1 MNKDIFA
8 KTRISNIKQAVAESF
23 AEKDPHAIYQD
34 ACNILEYEI
43 AHGSNRVNKAV
54 GKHLCHNILPGFAC
68 YKALLNA
75 GISQEQAVDFI
86 EAEMGKA
93 VQRMARLCKRLS
105 NKRYA
110 YPVFKAL
117 FGLGMKLGYPNEG
130 WTVETIEVSKQHIR
144 FNMKSCLYCEELD
157 KRGALALCPAFCQ
170 TDHTCYDPLAP
181 AVVFKRESTI
191 AKGAALCDF
200 CFERGK

>member
-1 MNKDIFA
+1 MKDIFA
-8 KTRISNIKQAVAESF
+8 KTRIPNIKQAIAESF
-23 AEKDPHAIYQD
+23 TDKDVDAIYKD
-34 ACNILEYEI
+34 ASCILSLELKNANER
-43 AHGSNRVNKAV
+43 GNKAIA
-54 GKHLCHNILPGFAC
+54 KHLRQNILPGFAC

-75 GISQEQAVDFI
+75 GIAQDHAVGFI
-86 EAEMGKA
+86 EAGMGKA
-93 VQRMARLCKRLS
+93 VQRMGKLCKKLS

-117 FGLGMKLGYPNEG
+117 FGLGMKFGYPKEG
-130 WTVETIEVSKQHIR
+130 WAVETIEVNKQRIR

-181 AVVFKRESTI
+181 AVIFKRKSTI
-191 AKGAALCDF
+191 AKGAAQCDF